1 MPKSI
6 STALAAHYAGSVTT
20 LAILIKITRTDGV
33 ILAVTNHDT
42 DITYLSQLYS
52 SKANMDPSSIATN
65 STMSVDNLDMHGALL
80 SVGITEADIES
91 GLWDNA
97 EIRIYR
103 VNWAD
108 LSMGDEKLI
117 RGWIGQISIGR
128 NDFKNELRSL
138 AQKLQ
143 NSIGEI
149 VSVNCKADLFDSR
162 CKILEIEGTW
172 KFSNTTVTSIV
183 TSQRQFA
190 ATALTQ
196 SGGSVVAVSGQSV
209 TFNNNAPTYLGQNG
223 VSSVIITPTMTS
235 GIDYTLDPNTGII
248 FILPGS
254 TVVPAGSSVSG
265 SVSYNYSTSGFF
277 EQGKILWTTGL
288 NTGLMKEV
296 KSFASG
302 GVVLLQEAMPYT
314 ISVGDKFT
322 IWAGCSKRYTEDCK
336 TKFSNGINFRGFPKL
351 PGIDAVLRGPQ

>member
-172 KFSNTTVTSIV
+172 KFSNVVVDSVIV
-183 TSQRQFA
+183 AQLQFGA
-190 ATALTQ
+190 SALTQ
-196 SGGSVVAVSGQSV
+196 SGGTVVTVTGQNVSFS
-209 TFNNNAPTYLGQNG
+209 NNAPTALGHN
-223 VSSVIITPTMTS
+223 VVAVTNIVPAMVE
-235 GIDYTLDPNTGII
+235 GIDYTLDPNTGTI

-254 TVVPAGSSVSG
+254 TIIPPGPSVPG
-265 SVSYNYSTSGFF
+265 SVDYFYATSGFF
-277 EQGKILWTTGL
+277 DEGKILWTTGL
-288 NTGLMKEV
+288 NTGLSKEV
-296 KSFASG
+296 KVFSSG
-302 GVVLLQEAMPYT
+302 GYILLQEQMPYE
-314 ISVGDKFT
+314 IALGDQFT
-322 IWAGCSKRYTEDCK
+322 VWAGCSKRYDEDCK